1 MKISKTFKMMR
12 FHYGT
17 FKFDLFCL
25 FFLDCRIENVYTT
38 TFFIDSVNIA
48 HK

>member
-1 MKISKTFKMMR
+1 MELLNLICFS
-12 FHYGT
+12 
-17 FKFDLFCL
+17 L